1 MLGVKSVLNAV
12 LVVAAVV
19 AVTVHCDN
27 NADAKGPEIVIT
39 SSHQDKGENYTSP
52 IDLKTFSQSDK
63 VNNNNKKKTG
73 LCHSNMLI

>member
-39 SSHQDKGENYTSP
+39 SSH
-52 IDLKTFSQSDK
+52 
-63 VNNNNKKKTG
+63 
-73 LCHSNMLI
+73 